1 MTSEKATIGW
11 NRPVRLLW
19 IDGDHRYDAVHLDYS
34 LWEPHLVE
42 GGTLA
47 MHDTIRKQGPK
58 RVLWEN
64 IFRSNRFA
72 QIPIVDNIT
81 VVRKV
86 RSKPLLGKL
95 RDGVVLINDRPI
107 HELYPTALAGGDRCT
122 SNYGPQRVPS
132 GQLFV
137 LGDNRCNSED
147 SRFFGFVPDE
157 NIVGKALLIY
167 WPPQRTGLVH

>member
-72 QIPIVDNIT
+72 QIAIVDNIT

-95 RDGVVLINDRPI
+95 RDGVVGVLWN
-107 HELYPTALAGGDRCT
+107 LYRGTKKSCAIL
-122 SNYGPQRVPS
+122 
-132 GQLFV
+132 
-137 LGDNRCNSED
+137 
-147 SRFFGFVPDE
+147 
-157 NIVGKALLIY
+157 
-167 WPPQRTGLVH
+167 